1 MNLNTCD
8 WAILNINW
16 PCKLLQFYN
25 YLIVTVI
32 LQSKDDEDS
41 RLSSRRGDY
50 DPTELF
56 NKVGTVPS
64 SAPSKHGRPHH
75 RSSHGGQK
83 PPSGHPGGGQPQPH
97 HGSHGHHRSSS
108 SSSSQSGHNAV
119 QTAASA
125 PPGASG
131 TGSTG
136 SQHPMQHPIS
146 KHPNPA
152 MQFDPNMRSSHREF
166 LIYVHNICDVKK
178 FVRKISQKLRPRHP
192 VPEVASG
199 TGNSIRYWK

>member
-1 MNLNTCD
+1 M
-8 WAILNINW
+8 
-16 PCKLLQFYN
+16 
-25 YLIVTVI
+25 
-32 LQSKDDEDS
+32 
-41 RLSSRRGDY
+41 SSRRGDY

-75 RSSHGGQK
+75 RSHGGQK

-131 TGSTG
+131 TRSTG

-166 LIYVHNICDVKK
+166 LIYTRIFGAEIMFPLRVWVGFGASLN
-178 FVRKISQKLRPRHP
+178 KLSTVFQSTSEKHRT
-192 VPEVASG
+192 VSFSK
-199 TGNSIRYWK
+199 NW

>member
-1 MNLNTCD
+1 MNWILYFATCD
-8 WAILNINW
+8 WAILKINW

-75 RSSHGGQK
+75 RSHGGQK
-83 PPSGHPGGGQPQPH
+83 PPGSGHPGGQPQPH

-119 QTAASA
+119 PAASA
-125 PPGASG
+125 PPASG
-131 TGSTG
+131 TGSS

-166 LIYVHNICDVKK
+166 LNI
-178 FVRKISQKLRPRHP
+178 FNLPITGIFFQKHSFLH
-192 VPEVASG
+192 
-199 TGNSIRYWK
+199 